1 MKDNKVT
8 LVFSNKGLLI
18 ALCYSANQL
27 ARLTCCFNAAN
38 ISKVCNGQT
47 ETLRGFYF
55 RYASPL
61 YSVSLED
68 IGTLKLEEYDKA
80 THFQSK
86 GFFKRDKTLLL
97 LRWRNW
103 KQQGNNGF

>member
-27 ARLTCCFNAAN
+27 QNMMQLAQDN

-55 RYASPL
+55 RYSSPL
-61 YSVSLED
+61 YNVSLED

-103 KQQGNNGF
+103 KQ

>member
-27 ARLTCCFNAAN
+27 GHLTKCDIGN

-55 RYASPL
+55 RYSSPL
-61 YSVSLED
+61 YNVSLKD
-68 IGTLKLEEYDKA
+68 IGTLKLEDYDKA
-80 THFQSK
+80 TNFQSK
-86 GFFKRDKTLLL
+86 VFFKRDKTLLL

>member
-1 MKDNKVT
+1 MKDNKIT

-27 ARLTCCFNAAN
+27 QHIMQLAQGN

-61 YSVSLED
+61 YNVSLDD
-68 IGTLKLEEYDKA
+68 IGTLKLEDYDKA

-103 KQQGNNGF
+103 KQQENNGF